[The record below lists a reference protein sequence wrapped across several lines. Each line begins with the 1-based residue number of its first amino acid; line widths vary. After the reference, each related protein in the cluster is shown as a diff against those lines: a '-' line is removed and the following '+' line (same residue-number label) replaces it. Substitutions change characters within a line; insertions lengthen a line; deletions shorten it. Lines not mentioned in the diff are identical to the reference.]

1 MSEANLFVDYTG
13 AYADDDSE
21 GLDGDKSGEPSVL
34 LVGKQISVCLP
45 GTKLT
50 PHETQPY
57 LYTLSREP
65 GAACE
70 KRECNLCAILP
81 TRMTT
86 FKFLNLNQV
95 VATSS
100 R

>member
-1 MSEANLFVDYTG
+1 MSSWFAFSRFFQAIIVSEDFQRFFDRSTRLVERALCEMSEANLFVDYTG

-57 LYTLSREP
+57 LYTL
-65 GAACE
+65 
-70 KRECNLCAILP
+70 
-81 TRMTT
+81 
-86 FKFLNLNQV
+86 
-95 VATSS
+95 
-100 R
+100 